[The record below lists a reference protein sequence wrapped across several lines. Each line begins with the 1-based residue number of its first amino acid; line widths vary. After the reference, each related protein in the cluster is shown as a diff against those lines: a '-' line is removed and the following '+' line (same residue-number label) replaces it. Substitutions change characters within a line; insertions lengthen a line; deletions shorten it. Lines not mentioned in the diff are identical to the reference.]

1 MNNRNALSRAAS
13 GHATMRGVG
22 MIEVLTAMVV
32 VAVAVLGISRMQI
45 TMLQQNQSA
54 LLRSQATI
62 LAYDAIDRLRV
73 DRQSALNG
81 DYDRA
86 LGDARPTTSS
96 VADGSVNAWLDSVAT
111 TLPAGDGAIVRSGE
125 RFVVSIQWDDSRG
138 ALPALTFTTA
148 VEL

>member
-1 MNNRNALSRAAS
+1 MRKASGAAS
-13 GHATMRGVG
+13 MRGVG

-73 DRQSALNG
+73 DRQAALNG

-86 LGDARPTTSS
+86 LGAARPTTTS
-96 VADGSVNAWLDSVAT
+96 VADNSINQWLDSVAT

-125 RFVVSIQWDDSRG
+125 LIVVSIRWDDSRG